1 MELKVHSALK
11 VSAASRVC
19 SAASKVVLALME
31 SELVELAVEAVPGEE
46 LKATL
51 REWGRVWVWF
61 LVLVMVMVM

>member
-1 MELKVHSALK
+1 MHSALK

-31 SELVELAVEAVPGEE
+31 SELVELAVPGEE